1 MKQYSVYTKL
11 DGHIGKFSGGGSDVT
26 KAYVDKQL
34 ETKANKTELAE
45 YAKTTEVTKTV
56 SSEIAKVIADA
67 PASFDT
73 LKEIADWIDT
83 HEDSASAMNT
93 AIQKNTA
100 DISSLQISKANSTD
114 LTAHTDN
121 SDIHVTLEEK
131 NNFHTH
137 TNKAY
142 LDKISENS
150 SGNLTYN
157 GKEIT
162 GGSTITDI
170 SDCTVN
176 TIEEVKD
183 RTPISATD
191 KMKLIVGKI
200 VKTFADIKNIAFS
213 GSISDITDFNTV
225 LSTSLLSTESGK
237 RALDESVGKILNDK
251 IEEMKNLQGS
261 TDISAIGDGSVT
273 GALSTLNSNLTRTVK
288 PVGNATLEIYGKL
301 CILQYNNVTY
311 TNTDNVPEE
320 YRPKCSFPWATATC
334 GNDIDNTSS
343 YRITV
348 SPNGAVGLQKNS
360 VNIPSLEELRCQL
373 CWII

>member
-1 MKQYSVYTKL
+1 MKQYNVYTKL

-26 KAYVDKQL
+26 KAYVDEQL

-131 NNFHTH
+131 SNFHTH
-137 TNKAY
+137 NNKNY

-170 SDCTVN
+170 SDCAVN
-176 TIEEVKD
+176 TIEEVKE
-183 RTPISATD
+183 RTPISAKD

-213 GSISDITDFNTV
+213 GSISDITDFDTV

-237 RALDESVGKILNDK
+237 RALDEAVGKILNDK
-251 IEEMKNLQGS
+251 IEEIKNLQGS
-261 TDISAIGDGSVT
+261 TNISGIGDGTVT
-273 GALSTLNSNLTRTVK
+273 GALNTLDSN
-288 PVGNATLEIYGKL
+288 
-301 CILQYNNVTY
+301 
-311 TNTDNVPEE
+311 
-320 YRPKCSFPWATATC
+320 
-334 GNDIDNTSS
+334 IDNGNFS
-343 YRITV
+343 
-348 SPNGAVGLQKNS
+348 KNTIAE
-360 VNIPSLEELRCQL
+360 VVFFCTPKLKNTGGFLWLNI
-373 CWII
+373 